1 MESSNQILNY
11 GNVFVVLNRNAGEA
25 DLKLYI
31 AYKPI
36 VILKINCSQSTLL
49 KKIQAKIQSNNNN
62 ISNKDLFSSLFYV

>member
-49 KKIQAKIQSNNNN
+49 KKNTS
-62 ISNKDLFSSLFYV
+62 